1 MRVCL
6 VSSSFYPAIFYGGPI
21 SSTWDLSK
29 KLGEK
34 NIEVYVSTT
43 NADGNKRIKNIDTK
57 EHIKQAENVFVRYY
71 HEQLINIFSFSF
83 LFGIFSDIKKS
94 DVVYIQYLFHYTVLF
109 SLLFS
114 VFLGKKIILC
124 PRGSFSSFTLSN
136 KRSWL
141 KRLWL
146 FLFISPLKNKIIW
159 QASSYLEKEDILFYF
174 PKVDVKIIPDGI
186 DVDSFSN
193 SNKMDK
199 KELLKKYTNKDFKNV
214 SDVVFSMG
222 RLHKIKRF
230 DILINAFELYLDE
243 NKNAKLLI
251 AGADDGVRNALENQ
265 IKELKLEDSVFMI
278 GLVNFSQ
285 KKELLSNCSFFS
297 LSSDF
302 ESFGIVVSEALACG
316 VPVVVSDKTSW
327 KNIEKNNCGIFVKNQ
342 KEDFCTAFHQIKE
355 RNFTSENCKRYVK
368 DNFDWEIITKKFLT
382 ILTNN

>member
-34 NIEVYVSTT
+34 NVEVYVSTT
-43 NADGNKRIKNIDTK
+43 NADGDKRLKDVDTT
-57 EHIKQAENVFVRYY
+57 EHIKQAEHVFVRYY
-71 HEQLINIFSFSF
+71 HEQIINVFSFSF
-83 LFGIFSDIKKS
+83 LFGIFLDLKKS

-114 VFLGKKIILC
+114 VLLGKKIILC
-124 PRGSFSSFTLSN
+124 PRGSFSNFTLSN

-159 QASSYLEKEDILFYF
+159 QVSSYLEREDVLSYF
-174 PKVDVKIIPDGI
+174 PKADIKIIPDGI

-199 KELLKKYTNKDFKNV
+199 KELLKKYTNKDFENV

-278 GLVNFSQ
+278 GLINFSQ

-327 KNIEKNNCGIFVKNQ
+327 KNIERNNCGIFVKNQ

-355 RNFTSENCKRYVK
+355 RNFTSENCKKYVK
-368 DNFDWEIITKKFLT
+368 DNFDWKIVTKKFLT

>member
-43 NADGNKRIKNIDTK
+43 NADGNKRIKDIDTK

-124 PRGSFSSFTLSN
+124 PRGSFSGFTLSN

-146 FLFISPLKNKIIW
+146 FLFVSPLKNKIIW

-265 IKELKLEDSVFMI
+265 IKELKLEDSVFLI

-302 ESFGIVVSEALACG
+302 ESFGIVVSEALSCG

-327 KNIEKNNCGIFVKNQ
+327 NNIERNNCGIFVKNQ

-355 RNFTSENCKRYVK
+355 RNFTSKNCKRYVK

>member
-43 NADGNKRIKNIDTK
+43 NADGDKRLKDVDTK
-57 EHIKQAENVFVRYY
+57 KHVKQAENVFVRYY

-114 VFLGKKIILC
+114 VLLGKKIILC
-124 PRGSFSSFTLSN
+124 PRGSFSNFTLSN

-174 PKVDVKIIPDGI
+174 PKVDVKIISDGI
-186 DVDSFSN
+186 DVDSFSK
-193 SNKMDK
+193 SNKIDN
-199 KELLKKYTNKDFKNV
+199 KELLKKYTNKDFKSV

-230 DILINAFELYLDE
+230 DILINAFKLYLYD

-251 AGADDGVRNALENQ
+251 AGADDGVRNSLENQ

-327 KNIEKNNCGIFVKNQ
+327 KNIERNNCGIFVKNQ

-355 RNFTSENCKRYVK
+355 RNFTSENCKKYVK
-368 DNFDWEIITKKFLT
+368 DNFDWKIITKKFLT

>member
-34 NIEVYVSTT
+34 NVKVYVSTT
-43 NADGNKRIKNIDTK
+43 NADGNNRIKDIDTK

-71 HEQLINIFSFSF
+71 HEQFINIFSFSF
-83 LFGIFSDIKKS
+83 LFGIFFDIKKS

-109 SLLFS
+109 SLFFS
-114 VFLGKKIILC
+114 VLLGKKIILC
-124 PRGSFSSFTLSN
+124 PRGSFSIFTLSN
-136 KRSWL
+136 KRILL

-174 PKVDVKIIPDGI
+174 PKVDVKIISDGI
-186 DVDSFSN
+186 DVDSFSKT
-193 SNKMDK
+193 NKIDK
-199 KELLKKYTNKDFKNV
+199 KELLKKYTNKDFENV
-214 SDVVFSMG
+214 SDVVFSMA

-230 DILINAFELYLDE
+230 DILINAFKLYLDD

-251 AGADDGVRNALENQ
+251 AGADDGVRDELENQ

-297 LSSDF
+297 LSSDY

-327 KNIEKNNCGIFVKNQ
+327 KNIERNNCGIFVKNQ
-342 KEDFCTAFHQIKE
+342 KEDFCTAFHKIKE

-368 DNFDWEIITKKFLT
+368 DNFDWGIITKKFLT

>member
-43 NADGNKRIKNIDTK
+43 NADGNKRIKDIDTK

-114 VFLGKKIILC
+114 VLLRKKIIIC
-124 PRGSFSSFTLSN
+124 PRGSFSGFTLSN

-193 SNKMDK
+193 SNKIDK

-214 SDVVFSMG
+214 SDVIFSMG

-230 DILINAFELYLDE
+230 DVLIDAFKLYLDE

-265 IKELKLEDSVFMI
+265 IKELKLEDSVFLI

-302 ESFGIVVSEALACG
+302 ESFGIVVSEALSCG

-327 KNIEKNNCGIFVKNQ
+327 NNIERNNCGIFVKNQ

-355 RNFTSENCKRYVK
+355 RNFTSENCRRYVK
-368 DNFDWEIITKKFLT
+368 DNFDWGIITKKFLT

>member
-43 NADGNKRIKNIDTK
+43 NADGNKRIKDIDTK

-265 IKELKLEDSVFMI
+265 IKELKLEDSVFLI

-302 ESFGIVVSEALACG
+302 ESFGIVVSEALSCG

-327 KNIEKNNCGIFVKNQ
+327 NNIERNNCGIFVKNQ

-355 RNFTSENCKRYVK
+355 RNFTSENCRRYVK
-368 DNFDWEIITKKFLT
+368 DNFDWGIITKKFLT

>member
-43 NADGNKRIKNIDTK
+43 NADGNKRIKDIDTE

-83 LFGIFSDIKKS
+83 LFGVFSDIKKS

-243 NKNAKLLI
+243 NKDAKLLI

-327 KNIEKNNCGIFVKNQ
+327 KNIERNNCGIFVKNQ

>member
-43 NADGNKRIKNIDTK
+43 NANGNKRIKDIDTK

-83 LFGIFSDIKKS
+83 LFGVFSDIKKS

-146 FLFISPLKNKIIW
+146 FLFISPLKKKIIW

-243 NKNAKLLI
+243 NKDAKLLI

-297 LSSDF
+297 LASEF
-302 ESFGIVVSEALACG
+302 ESFGIVVSEALSCG

-327 KNIEKNNCGIFVKNQ
+327 RDIERNNCGIFAKNQ
-342 KEDFCTAFHQIKE
+342 KANFCTAFHEVKE
-355 RNFTSENCKRYVK
+355 RDFTSEDCRKYVK
-368 DNFDWEIITKKFLT
+368 DNFDWKIITDKFLT
-382 ILTNN
+382 LLMKN

>member
-43 NADGNKRIKNIDTK
+43 NADGNKRIQDIDTK

-214 SDVVFSMG
+214 SAVVFSMG

-327 KNIEKNNCGIFVKNQ
+327 KNIERNNCGIFVKNQ

-355 RNFTSENCKRYVK
+355 RNFTSENCKKYVK

>member
-43 NADGNKRIKNIDTK
+43 NANGNKRIKDIDTK

-83 LFGIFSDIKKS
+83 LFGVFSDIKKS

-193 SNKMDK
+193 SNKIDK

-214 SDVVFSMG
+214 SDVIFSMG

-230 DILINAFELYLDE
+230 DVLIDAFKLYLDE
-243 NKNAKLLI
+243 NKNEKLLI
-251 AGADDGVRNALENQ
+251 AGADDGVRNALEDQ

-327 KNIEKNNCGIFVKNQ
+327 KNIERNNCGIFVKNQ
-342 KEDFCTAFHQIKE
+342 KEDFCTAFHQIQE

>member
-43 NADGNKRIKNIDTK
+43 NADGNKRIKDIDTK

-83 LFGIFSDIKKS
+83 LFGVFSDIKKS

-109 SLLFS
+109 SLFFS
-114 VFLGKKIILC
+114 VFSGKKIILC

-136 KRSWL
+136 KRNWL

-174 PKVDVKIIPDGI
+174 PQVDVKIIPDGI

-199 KELLKKYTNKDFKNV
+199 KELLEKYTNKNFKKV

-265 IKELKLEDSVFMI
+265 IKELKLEDSVFLI

-285 KKELLSNCSFFS
+285 KKELLSNCSFFT

-327 KNIEKNNCGIFVKNQ
+327 RNIERNNCGIFVKNQ

-355 RNFTSENCKRYVK
+355 RNFTSEKCKEYVK
-368 DNFDWEIITKKFLT
+368 DNFDWKIITNKFFT

>member
-43 NADGNKRIKNIDTK
+43 NADGNKRIKDIDTK

-327 KNIEKNNCGIFVKNQ
+327 KNIERNNCGIFVKNQ

>member
-34 NIEVYVSTT
+34 NVEVYVSTT
-43 NADGNKRIKNIDTK
+43 NADGNKRIKDIDTK

-109 SLLFS
+109 SLFFS
-114 VFLGKKIILC
+114 VLLGKKIILC

-199 KELLKKYTNKDFKNV
+199 KELLKKYINKDFKNV

-327 KNIEKNNCGIFVKNQ
+327 KNIERNNCGIFVKNQ
-342 KEDFCTAFHQIKE
+342 KEDFCTAFHQIQE

>member
-43 NADGNKRIKNIDTK
+43 NADGNKRIKDIDTK

-243 NKNAKLLI
+243 NKDAKLLI

-327 KNIEKNNCGIFVKNQ
+327 KNIERNNCGIFVKNQ

-355 RNFTSENCKRYVK
+355 RNFTSENCRRYVK
-368 DNFDWEIITKKFLT
+368 DNFDWGIITKKFLT

>member
-6 VSSSFYPAIFYGGPI
+6 VSSSFHPAIFYGGPI

-43 NADGNKRIKNIDTK
+43 NANGNKRIKDIDTK

-83 LFGIFSDIKKS
+83 LFGVFSDIKKS

-251 AGADDGVRNALENQ
+251 AGADDGVRNALENL

-302 ESFGIVVSEALACG
+302 ESFGIVVSEALSCG

-327 KNIEKNNCGIFVKNQ
+327 KNIERNNCGIFVKNQ
-342 KEDFCTAFHQIKE
+342 KEDFRTAFHQIKE

-382 ILTNN
+382 ILMNN

>member
-43 NADGNKRIKNIDTK
+43 NADGNKRIKDIDTK

-114 VFLGKKIILC
+114 VLLRKKIIIC

-146 FLFISPLKNKIIW
+146 FLFVSPLKNKIIW

-265 IKELKLEDSVFMI
+265 IKELKLEDSVFLI

-302 ESFGIVVSEALACG
+302 ESFGIVVSEALSCG

-327 KNIEKNNCGIFVKNQ
+327 NNIERNNCGIFVKNQ

-355 RNFTSENCKRYVK
+355 RNFTSENCRRYVK
-368 DNFDWEIITKKFLT
+368 DNFDWGIITKKFLT

>member
-34 NIEVYVSTT
+34 NVEVYVSTT
-43 NADGNKRIKNIDTK
+43 NADGDKRLKDVDTK
-57 EHIKQAENVFVRYY
+57 KHVKQAENVFVRYY
-71 HEQLINIFSFSF
+71 HEQIVNIFSFSF
-83 LFGIFSDIKKS
+83 LFGVFSDIKKS
-94 DVVYIQYLFHYTVLF
+94 DVVYVQYLFHYTVLF

-114 VFLGKKIILC
+114 VLLGKKIILC

-159 QASSYLEKEDILFYF
+159 QASSCLEKEDILFYF

-199 KELLKKYTNKDFKNV
+199 KELLKKYTNKDFKNI

-230 DILINAFELYLDE
+230 DILINAFELYLNE

-327 KNIEKNNCGIFVKNQ
+327 KNIERNNCGIFVKNQ

>member
-21 SSTWDLSK
+21 FSTWDLSK

-43 NADGNKRIKNIDTK
+43 NADGNKRIKDIDTK

-71 HEQLINIFSFSF
+71 HEQIINIFSFSF

-193 SNKMDK
+193 SNKIDK

-214 SDVVFSMG
+214 SDVIFSMG

-230 DILINAFELYLDE
+230 DVLIDAFKLYLDE
-243 NKNAKLLI
+243 NKNEKLLI

-327 KNIEKNNCGIFVKNQ
+327 KNIERNNCGIFVKNQ
-342 KEDFCTAFHQIKE
+342 KEDFCTAFHQIQE
-355 RNFTSENCKRYVK
+355 RNFTSENCKKYVK
-368 DNFDWEIITKKFLT
+368 DNFDWKIVTKKFLT

>member
-34 NIEVYVSTT
+34 NVEVYVSTT
-43 NADGNKRIKNIDTK
+43 NANGNKRIKDIDTK
-57 EHIKQAENVFVRYY
+57 EHIQQAENVFVRYY

-109 SLLFS
+109 SLFLS

-146 FLFISPLKNKIIW
+146 FLFVSPLKNKIIW
-159 QASSYLEKEDILFYF
+159 QASSYLEKEDILSYF
-174 PKVDVKIIPDGI
+174 PKSDVKIISDGI
-186 DVDSFSN
+186 DVDSFSK
-193 SNKMDK
+193 SNKIDN
-199 KELLKKYTNKDFKNV
+199 KELLKKYTNKAFKNV

-230 DILINAFELYLDE
+230 DILINAFKLYLDE

-327 KNIEKNNCGIFVKNQ
+327 RNIERNNCGIFVKNQ

-382 ILTNN
+382 ILMNN

>member
-43 NADGNKRIKNIDTK
+43 NADGNKRIKDIDTK

-109 SLLFS
+109 SLFFS
-114 VFLGKKIILC
+114 VLLGKKIILC

-327 KNIEKNNCGIFVKNQ
+327 KNIERNNCGIFVKNQ
-342 KEDFCTAFHQIKE
+342 KEDFCTAFHQIQE

>member
-43 NADGNKRIKNIDTK
+43 NADGNKRIKYIDTK

-83 LFGIFSDIKKS
+83 LFGVFSDIKKS

-109 SLLFS
+109 SLFFS
-114 VFLGKKIILC
+114 VFSGKKIILC

-136 KRSWL
+136 KRNWL

-174 PKVDVKIIPDGI
+174 PQVDVKIIPDGI

-199 KELLKKYTNKDFKNV
+199 KELLEKYTNKNFKKV

-265 IKELKLEDSVFMI
+265 IKELKLEDSVFLI

-285 KKELLSNCSFFS
+285 KKELLSNCSFFT

-327 KNIEKNNCGIFVKNQ
+327 RNIERNNCGIFVKNQ

-355 RNFTSENCKRYVK
+355 RNFSSEKCKEYVK
-368 DNFDWEIITKKFLT
+368 DNFDWKIITNKFFT

>member
-34 NIEVYVSTT
+34 NVEVYVSTT
-43 NADGNKRIKNIDTK
+43 NADGNKRIKDIDTK
-57 EHIKQAENVFVRYY
+57 EHIQQAENVFVRYY

-114 VFLGKKIILC
+114 VLLGKKIILC

-174 PKVDVKIIPDGI
+174 PKVDVKIISDGI
-186 DVDSFSN
+186 DVDSFSK
-193 SNKMDK
+193 SNKIDN
-199 KELLKKYTNKDFKNV
+199 KELIKKYTNKDFENV

-327 KNIEKNNCGIFVKNQ
+327 KNIERNNCGIFVKNQ

>member
-43 NADGNKRIKNIDTK
+43 NADGNKRIKDIDTK

-83 LFGIFSDIKKS
+83 LFGVFSDIKKS

-109 SLLFS
+109 SLFFS
-114 VFLGKKIILC
+114 VFSGKKIILC

-136 KRSWL
+136 KRNWL

-174 PKVDVKIIPDGI
+174 PQVDVKIIPDGI

-199 KELLKKYTNKDFKNV
+199 KELLEKYTNKNFKKV

-265 IKELKLEDSVFMI
+265 IKELKLEDSVFLI

-285 KKELLSNCSFFS
+285 KKELLSNCSFFT

-327 KNIEKNNCGIFVKNQ
+327 RNIERNNCGIFVKNQ

-355 RNFTSENCKRYVK
+355 RNFSSEKCKEYVK
-368 DNFDWEIITKKFLT
+368 DNFDWKIITNKFFT

>member
-1 MRVCL
+1 MKVCL

-43 NADGNKRIKNIDTK
+43 NADGNKRIKDIDTK

-199 KELLKKYTNKDFKNV
+199 KELLKKYTNKDFENV

-327 KNIEKNNCGIFVKNQ
+327 KNIERNNCGIFVKNQ
-342 KEDFCTAFHQIKE
+342 KEDFCTAFHQIQE
-355 RNFTSENCKRYVK
+355 RNFTSENCKEYVK

>member
-43 NADGNKRIKNIDTK
+43 NADGNKRIKDIDTK

-146 FLFISPLKNKIIW
+146 FLFISPLKHKIIW

-174 PKVDVKIIPDGI
+174 PKVDVKIISDGI
-186 DVDSFSN
+186 DVDSFSKSHKIDN
-193 SNKMDK
+193 
-199 KELLKKYTNKDFKNV
+199 KELLKKYTNKDFKSV

-230 DILINAFELYLDE
+230 DILINAFKLYLYD

-251 AGADDGVRNALENQ
+251 AGADDGVRNSLENQ

-327 KNIEKNNCGIFVKNQ
+327 KNIERNNCGIFVKNQ